1 MKAALSVLA
10 VVGLSLPLASNAAT
24 LSATGT
30 VAHSCTIDDATGIP
44 LSATD
49 ATKLEGSTSLNVA
62 QNGSTLWTLTQVS
75 DDTPSGEDVSSEFTI
90 NNFFGV
96 GNLLVNSG
104 DTDTIAVGGA
114 LSASPT
120 LLVKVSDT
128 GGSALRAGTYT
139 TTATLTCVAN

>member
-10 VVGLSLPLASNAAT
+10 VVGLSMPLASNAAS

-30 VAHSCTIDDATGIP
+30 VAHSCSIDDATGIP

-49 ATKLEGSTSLNVA
+49 ATKLEGSSSLNVA
-62 QNGSTLWTLTQVS
+62 QNGNTLWSLTQVS
-75 DDTPSGEDVSSEFTI
+75 DDLPTGESASSEFKV

-104 DTDTIAVGGA
+104 ETDSLAVSGA
-114 LSASPT
+114 LTASPT
-120 LLVKVSDT
+120 LLVKVSDD